1 MKLSILL
8 TLLPLALAHGGGHG
22 GRPRDCPTKTVEVC
36 AEETK
41 AKWGKPI
48 FVTTT
53 VADTQ
58 CTATTVTEVVCIL
71 P

>member
-36 AEETK
+36 AEE
-41 AKWGKPI
+41 
-48 FVTTT
+48 
-53 VADTQ
+53 
-58 CTATTVTEVVCIL
+58 
-71 P
+71 